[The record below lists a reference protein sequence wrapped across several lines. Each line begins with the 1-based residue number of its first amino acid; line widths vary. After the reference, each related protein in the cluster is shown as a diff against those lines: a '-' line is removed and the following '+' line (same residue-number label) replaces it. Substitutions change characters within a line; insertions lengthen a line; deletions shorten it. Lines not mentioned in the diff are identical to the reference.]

1 MIMNSSIQ
9 NQANLEDPYNQ
20 ALLGNIEN
28 RFNQE
33 TTNFYTDK
41 ENNNDVDGTIGI
53 SFNKKFDQLM
63 AEDKSML

>member
-9 NQANLEDPYNQ
+9 NHGNLEDPYNQ